1 MKGMNNLCE
10 ECRDVANEWDI
21 GIYGMAMIGDEVE
34 DHDCMAYL
42 YPEDKI
48 TCECACFKGQHLY
61 QKQSQLSITLPKTGN
76 KFKLS

>member
-1 MKGMNNLCE
+1 MDLCE
-10 ECRDVANEWDI
+10 ECRDVADEWDI

-34 DHDCMAYL
+34 DHECMAYL

-61 QKQSQLSITLPKTGN
+61 SKTINNATRKFLSTIYENRK
-76 KFKLS
+76 

>member
-1 MKGMNNLCE
+1 MREVIMDLCE
-10 ECRDVANEWDI
+10 ECKDVADEWDI

-34 DHDCMAYL
+34 DHECMAFL

-61 QKQSQLSITLPKTGN
+61 RKHTQLS
-76 KFKLS
+76 